1 MSQSNH
7 FYNGLALAGKRLV
20 IGVWAVKAEVEGQD
34 PFKFVK
40 GLEGSLGVP
49 SRGSQVLGRG

>member
-1 MSQSNH
+1 MSQSNN

-20 IGVWAVKAEVEGQD
+20 IGVWAVKAGLEGQD

-40 GLEGSLGVP
+40 GLEDSLGVP
-49 SRGSQVLGRG
+49 NRGSQVLGRG